1 MLKNEHKMKHK
12 PNKKRDLE
20 ATIYASLA
28 FISFIAFGFF
38 FVDFVQ
44 EHWGNKPLYAL
55 LALLVSIV
63 FFMASFKTFDD
74 NGSKD

>member
-1 MLKNEHKMKHK
+1 MK
-12 PNKKRDLE
+12 PSKKRDLE

-38 FVDFVQ
+38 FVTFVQ
-44 EHWGNKPLYAL
+44 EHWGYKPLYAL
-55 LALLVSIV
+55 LALLLSIV
-63 FFMASFKTFDD
+63 FFKASVKTFED